1 MRDGAASHMASRAS
15 WAVAAFVLT
24 SAPAF
29 AHHSTAHYD
38 EKKEIE
44 LEGSV
49 TKFEWANPHAYV
61 FLRASVPGGAEA
73 VWEIEAAPIALLRR
87 LGWSKDSLNAGEH
100 VVIKAHPPKDATR
113 AEALFV
119 SVTKADGS
127 VLAMSAFVKAV
138 SDRGPNSNVEHDG
151 LTGTWATL
159 FNPSPDDLFGD
170 DALKYADL
178 WPLTPKA
185 TAAVTS
191 FHEDSELP
199 ATKCIPYTAPLLMV
213 VPDVK
218 SIEVRADSVVIR
230 GEFDNSA
237 RTVHMDA
244 TSHANAQASVQ
255 GHSIGRWEGRTL
267 VIDTAG
273 FIEHRSGNNWS
284 LPSGTRKHLIER
296 LQPAEGDTSLTYSFE
311 LEDPEFLTRAVA
323 GKAEW
328 VYRPDLRYAGEAC
341 NPANARRFAK

>member
-1 MRDGAASHMASRAS
+1 MPSPAS

-24 SAPAF
+24 SALAS

-49 TKFEWANPHAYV
+49 TRFEWANPHAYV
-61 FLRASVPGGAEA
+61 YLRAAGPEGNEA

-87 LGWSKDSLNAGEH
+87 LGWSKDSLSAGEH
-100 VVIKAHPPKDATR
+100 VVISAHPPKDETR

-119 SVTKADGS
+119 SATKADGS
-127 VLAMSAFVKAV
+127 VLAMSDFVKAA
-138 SDRGPNSNVEHDG
+138 SDRGPNTSAAHDG

-159 FNPSPDDLFGD
+159 LNPSPDDVFGD

-191 FHEDSELP
+191 FHEESELP

-213 VPDVK
+213 IPDVK
-218 SIEVRADSVVIR
+218 SIEVRGDSVVIR
-230 GEFDNSA
+230 GEFDNSG

-244 TSHANAQASVQ
+244 TSHADAHMSVQ
-255 GHSIGRWEGRTL
+255 GHSIGRWEGRAL
-267 VIDTAG
+267 VIDTTG
-273 FIEHRSGNNWS
+273 FIEHGSGNNWS

-296 LQPAEGDTSLTYSFE
+296 LQPAEDGKSLTYSFE
-311 LEDPEFLTRAVA
+311 LEDPEYLTRAVT

-328 VYRPDLRYAGEAC
+328 VYRPDLSYVGEPC

>member
-1 MRDGAASHMASRAS
+1 MPSRFA
-15 WAVAAFVLT
+15 WAFVALVLA
-24 SAPAF
+24 SAPAA

-38 EKKEIE
+38 EKKEFE
-44 LEGSV
+44 LEGPV
-49 TKFEWANPHAYV
+49 TRFEWANPHAYLYV
-61 FLRASVPGGAEA
+61 RAPGPDGREV

-87 LGWSKDSLNAGEH
+87 LGWSRDSLSAGEH
-100 VVIKAHPPKDATR
+100 VVIRAHPPKDATR

-119 SVTKADGS
+119 SVKKADGS
-127 VLAMSAFVKAV
+127 VLAMSAFVKAA
-138 SDRGPNSNVEHDG
+138 SDRGPDTKAKHDG
-151 LTGTWATL
+151 LAGTWATL

-191 FHEDSELP
+191 FHEESDLP

-213 VPDVK
+213 IPDVK
-218 SIEVRADSVVIR
+218 SLEVRGDSVVIR
-230 GEFDNSA
+230 GEFDNSG
-237 RTVHMDA
+237 RTVHMDV
-244 TSHANAQASVQ
+244 TSHADAPTSVQ

-267 VIDTAG
+267 VIDTAR

-284 LPSGTRKHLIER
+284 LPSGTQKHLIER
-296 LQPAEGDTSLTYSFE
+296 LQPAEDGKSLTYGFE
-311 LEDPEFLTRAVA
+311 LEDPEYLTRAVT

-328 VYRPDLRYAGEAC
+328 VYRPDLSYAGETC
-341 NPANARRFAK
+341 NPANAQRFAK